1 MDPVPMDDPHD
12 LERFVDAQRDDYDH
26 ALSEIAAG
34 HKRTHWMW
42 YVFPQ
47 VAGLGSTSNAKD
59 YAIRSKAEAL
69 AYVGHPVLGPR
80 LLEIAQAALA
90 VSGRTAR
97 EIFGS
102 PDDAKLR
109 SCATLFASV
118 LPTSPVFDQLLVK
131 YFAGVRDE
139 RTIHLLE
146 TSIP

>member
-1 MDPVPMDDPHD
+1 MDDPHA
-12 LERFVDAQRDDYDH
+12 LQRFVDAQRDVYAY
-26 ALSEIAAG
+26 ALSEIKAG
-34 HKRTHWMW
+34 GKRTHWMW

-47 VAGLGSTSNAKD
+47 VDGLGSGANARRF
-59 YAIRSKAEAL
+59 AIRTKAEAL
-69 AYVGHPVLGPR
+69 AYVAHPVLGPR
-80 LLEIAQAALA
+80 LFEIAQAAVA

-97 EIFGS
+97 ELFGS
-102 PDDAKLR
+102 PDDLKLR

-118 LPTSPVFDQLLVK
+118 LPPGSVFDQLLVK